1 MLGIFGVNRKKHGGK
16 SWCLSH
22 RSRGDAPMTCMGIII
37 GAIILGVVA
46 YRFLWKD
53 RALERACTA
62 QDINI
67 NKRADTQA
75 INTYRLRCRDKY
87 EPAVSRMHQ
96 RYRKVL
102 TQVYKGK
109 ADDKDAF
116 EKDCLHLDEDIRQ
129 VLDDI
134 NEVIVPS
141 KHADLHRNMMITLG
155 NDWKALE
162 LAKKAYYETEEPL
175 KKQKMEESKKYFST
189 ANKACEAVKIAMQSL
204 FKS

>member
-1 MLGIFGVNRKKHGGK
+1 MLGILSVNNKNHGGK
-16 SWCLSH
+16 SWCLS
-22 RSRGDAPMTCMGIII
+22 RGSRGDAPMTCMGIII
-37 GAIILGVVA
+37 GAIILGVLA

-62 QDINI
+62 QDINV
-67 NKRADTQA
+67 NNRADTQA
-75 INTYRLRCRDKY
+75 INTYRLRARDKY
-87 EPAVSRMHQ
+87 EPAVSRIHQ

-109 ADDKDAF
+109 ATDKEAF

-134 NEVIVPS
+134 NEVIVPA
-141 KHADLHRNMMITLG
+141 KHADMHRNMMITLG
-155 NDWKALE
+155 NDWKALQ
-162 LAKKAYYETEEPL
+162 LAKQGYYETEEPL
-175 KKQKMEESKKYFST
+175 KKQKMEESKKALST
-189 ANKACEAVKIAMQSL
+189 ANKACEAAHMALQSM